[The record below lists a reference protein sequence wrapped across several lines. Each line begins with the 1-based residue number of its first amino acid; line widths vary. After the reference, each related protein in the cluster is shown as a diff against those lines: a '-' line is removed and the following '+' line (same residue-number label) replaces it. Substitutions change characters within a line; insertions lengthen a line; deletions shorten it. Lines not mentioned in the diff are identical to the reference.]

1 MMCGSEQWN
10 NNIDINIIRPFATAF
25 MSWDKVCS
33 MAGLGHQKAAC
44 KKGRLLCSQT
54 ESLFQHHAAIQGLNR
69 AIGVAAHG
77 VAEGFDLCC
86 RSLNRVF
93 HHQPAHAFRAWWRG

>member
-25 MSWDKVCS
+25 MSWDKVCP

-44 KKGRLLCSQT
+44 KKGRFLCLQT
-54 ESLFQHHAAIQGLNR
+54 EAYSNTTRPFKA
-69 AIGVAAHG
+69 
-77 VAEGFDLCC
+77 
-86 RSLNRVF
+86 
-93 HHQPAHAFRAWWRG
+93 